1 MKRLTGIGIILIALA
16 FVGCGVKNN
25 PPTGPSVI
33 DRGADYFNEQ
43 GWLKYSQGDYYAA
56 KANFDTV
63 LSMISPENIDAYLG
77 ISMAMK
83 QIGEYSRAHG
93 YVTMAITVA
102 NQERQV
108 IEKLRKFLVQ
118 TVSPINDTLA
128 WMTFDTTNI
137 AFVNKMEIS
146 VTLANTR
153 YHNLDSAAVY
163 DTLYGGPAGAKIY
176 FKVMS
181 YSFDGD
187 SVLISWDNEKNFTSN
202 TTYFYERTDLPPDS
216 MSVDTT
222 LYLPD
227 SIVVDTTYYYPID
240 TLQLVRCLPLPGD
253 TVVANVAYVIG
264 GNNDV
269 ENAAHIVDGAVYFA
283 AGDYLNAIKW
293 MRASML
299 MSDNFA
305 YNAPYADSLPGKLIN
320 TRNAKILLAQSFY
333 NLGMYRD
340 AAYVVNNLYGR
351 IVVDPENPDIHL
363 LFNSIV
369 ELRNQGGL

>member
-1 MKRLTGIGIILIALA
+1 MKKITGIGIITLVFM

-25 PPTGPSVI
+25 PPTGPSVT
-33 DRGADYFNEQ
+33 DRGANYFNEE
-43 GWLKYSQGDYYAA
+43 GWRKYAQGDYYAA

-77 ISMAMK
+77 SSMAMK
-83 QIGEYSRAHG
+83 QIGEFSRAHG
-93 YVTMAITVA
+93 YVTMAITVS

-108 IEKLRKFLVQ
+108 IERTRRFEVQ
-118 TVSPINDTLA
+118 TVSPVNDTLA
-128 WMTFDTTNI
+128 WITFDTTDI
-137 AFVNKMEIS
+137 AYVNGMEIT
-146 VTLANTR
+146 VALANTR
-153 YHNLDSAAVY
+153 YHNLDSAVVY
-163 DTLYGGPAGAKIY
+163 DTLYGGPAGSKIY
-176 FKVMS
+176 FKVIS

-187 SVLISWDNEKNFTSN
+187 SVLIAWDNEKNFASN
-202 TTYFYERTDLPPDS
+202 TVYAYERTDLPPDS

-253 TVVANVAYVIG
+253 TVIANVAYVVP
-264 GNNDV
+264 GNNNV
-269 ENAAHIVDGAVYFA
+269 EDAAHIVDGAIYFA
-283 AGDYLNAIKW
+283 DGDYFNTIKW
-293 MRASML
+293 MRASIL
-299 MSDNFA
+299 MNNDFR
-305 YNAPYADSLPGKLIN
+305 YNAPYADSLPGRLIN

-340 AAYVVNNLYGR
+340 AAYVVNDLYGQT
-351 IVVDPENPDIHL
+351 IVDPENPDIHL